1 MEIDTAMHELVLY
14 GYYKEIIG
22 RYFGGAKVKMYRMIG
37 SHSIR
42 IDLRDEKTLVFAY
55 HSPDEW
61 AFGENT
67 LYDPATSKRKG
78 SAKKHDYGQTGS
90 DVYASKYPCL
100 SHQAIRERFKELFP
114 KLAEETVSIAPNGS
128 RSVSIVTASGQRM
141 IFACYAPDKWSIGRT
156 LADGD
161 NMRRRSKSTEA
172 FQED

>member
-14 GYYKEIIG
+14 GYYKGIIG
-22 RYFGGAKVKMYRMIG
+22 RYFGGTRVKLYRMIG

-42 IDLRDEKTLVFAY
+42 IEFCDGKALVFAY

-67 LYDPATSKRKG
+67 LYDPAASKRKG
-78 SAKKHDYGQTGS
+78 SAKKHDQCLRRCYG
-90 DVYASKYPCL
+90 L